1 MNILWLQRRFLLVLN
16 LLLRVSFT
24 QVILMKLVYI
34 LHWLVIVNIRSC
46 SNIGSLLFIKT
57 VVLVSLW
64 IIKLFTL
71 IVQGTNIPGLRWNRV
86 SMLHILT
93 LTFTAATHSV

>member
-16 LLLRVSFT
+16 LLLRVSIT

-34 LHWLVIVNIRSC
+34 LHWLVIVNIRSY
-46 SNIGSLLFIKT
+46 SNIGSLLIIKT
-57 VVLVSLW
+57 VVFVSLW

-71 IVQGTNIPGLRWNRV
+71 IVQCINIPVLRWNRI

-93 LTFTAATHSV
+93 LTFTTATHSV